1 MNRIV
6 VATQENQLK
15 MLECLCSRRQSLL
28 NSLLVL
34 SKLSEFYIAKTKPKQ
49 VEILLGKMVA
59 YYNSHFKVFSGFSSS
74 NFVDK
79 DQY

>member
-34 SKLSEFYIAKTKPKQ
+34 SKLSEFYIAKTKPKSGRDIIR
-49 VEILLGKMVA
+49 ENGGLL
-59 YYNSHFKVFSGFSSS
+59 
-74 NFVDK
+74 
-79 DQY
+79 